1 MKKFVKD
8 YFMYEGS
15 KTKFIADKVDSMP
28 EETNKQAFIK
38 GFVEGTL
45 DHALKVGVAVLA
57 IGYTKMTVDSFKKI
71 SHKMKD

>member
-38 GFVEGTL
+38 GFVEVTL
-45 DHALKVGVAVLA
+45 DHAFQVGVAVLA
-57 IGYTKMTVDSFKKI
+57 IGYAKNAVDNVKKI
-71 SHKMKD
+71 SHKIKD